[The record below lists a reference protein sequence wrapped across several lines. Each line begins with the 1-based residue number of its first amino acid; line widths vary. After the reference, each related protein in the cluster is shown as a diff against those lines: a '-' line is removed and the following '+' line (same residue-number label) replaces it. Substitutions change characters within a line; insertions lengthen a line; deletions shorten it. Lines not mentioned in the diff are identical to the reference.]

1 MAKSK
6 YGNIKDSRIINGEEV
21 KFDSRKEAKRF
32 DELYV
37 MAKAGLIKEL
47 TLQPSYVILD
57 GYEHEGK
64 KVLPIKYNADFRYV
78 EHGFIVVED
87 VKSSKSSVT
96 DIYRLKK
103 KMFLYRYGT
112 ELVFREVF

>member
-1 MAKSK
+1 MPRSK

-21 KFDSRKEAKRF
+21 KFDSRKEAIRF

-64 KVLPIKYNADFRYV
+64 KILPIKYNADFRYV

-87 VKSSKSSVT
+87 VKGVLT